1 VTTMFVLTLAVQHEG
16 DTLLGVFSSRELADA
31 ASETFLVERGRGLYE
46 WERFEVYQVG
56 VDAPAEYHW

>member
-1 VTTMFVLTLAVQHEG
+1 MTTMFVLTLAIQHEA

-31 ASETFLVERGRGLYE
+31 ASEAFLVERGRVLHE
-46 WERFEVYQVG
+46 WEQFEIYQVG